1 MKYAN
6 EMKNINLILENIALD
21 SKIQM
26 LEENEANPNT
36 FTELDVLRTQKLL
49 QENLKVISKTF
60 ENGMLEEVQTAI
72 ANLTPYVIEEAMN
85 LTDQLLQE
93 FSEDEVNQLIAND
106 DETNYG
112 AAAGALGLS
121 GLLAHYLANKKG
133 TAPAL
138 PYSGNGD
145 GDNGGGSNPTPQLP
159 PRTPQLPPRTPAFY
173 TANGTFRRSR
183 PLYR

>member
-1 MKYAN
+1 MKFTN

-60 ENGMLEEVQTAI
+60 ENGVLEEVQSTI
-72 ANLTPYVIEEAMN
+72 ADLTPYVIEEAAQ
-85 LTDQLLQE
+85 LTEQLLQE

-106 DETNYG
+106 NEANYG
-112 AAAGALGLS
+112 AGAAALGLS
-121 GLLAHYLANKKG
+121 GLLAHYLANRKAG
-133 TAPAL
+133 ANSS
-138 PYSGNGD
+138 YIG
-145 GDNGGGSNPTPQLP
+145 GDNGATTLTGGNPTPQLP
-159 PRTPQLPPRTPAFY
+159 PRTPAYF
-173 TANGTFRRSR
+173 TANGSFRRSK

>member
-60 ENGMLEEVQTAI
+60 ENGVLEEVQTTI
-72 ANLTPYVIEEAMN
+72 ANLTPFVIEEAMN

-93 FSEDEVNQLIAND
+93 FSEDEVNQLLAND
-106 DETNYG
+106 NETNYG
-112 AAAGALGLS
+112 GAAGAAGALGLS
-121 GLLAHYLANKKG
+121 GLIAHYLANKKG
-133 TAPAL
+133 AVPAL
-138 PYSGNGD
+138 PYNGPDASGTNG
-145 GDNGGGSNPTPQLP
+145 NPAPQLP
-159 PRTPQLPPRTPAFY
+159 PKNPAFY
-173 TANGTFRRSR
+173 TVNGTFRRSR

>member
-60 ENGMLEEVQTAI
+60 ENGMLEEVQTTI

-106 DETNYG
+106 NETNYG

-121 GLLAHYLANKKG
+121 GLIAHYLANKKG
-133 TAPAL
+133 AHPAL
-138 PYSGNGD
+138 PYNGNG
-145 GDNGGGSNPTPQLP
+145 GNGGNGSNGGGDNPVPQLP
-159 PRTPQLPPRTPAFY
+159 PRNPAFY

>member
-6 EMKNINLILENIALD
+6 EMKNINLILESIALD

-60 ENGMLEEVQTAI
+60 ENGMLEEVQTTI

-106 DETNYG
+106 NETNYG

-121 GLLAHYLANKKG
+121 GLIAHYLANKKG
-133 TAPAL
+133 AHPAL
-138 PYSGNGD
+138 PYNGADMSGGNGA
-145 GDNGGGSNPTPQLP
+145 NGNPVPQLP
-159 PRTPQLPPRTPAFY
+159 PRNPAFY

-183 PLYR
+183 PMYR

>member
-60 ENGMLEEVQTAI
+60 ENGMLEEVQTTI
-72 ANLTPYVIEEAMN
+72 ADLTPYVIEEAMQ
-85 LTDQLLQE
+85 LTEQLLQE
-93 FSEDEVNQLIAND
+93 FSEDEVQQLIAND
-106 DETNYG
+106 NESNYG
-112 AAAGALGLS
+112 AEAAGALGLS
-121 GLLAHYLANKKG
+121 GLIAHYLANKKS
-133 TAPAL
+133 APAL
-138 PYSGNGD
+138 PYNGSN
-145 GDNGGGSNPTPQLP
+145 GSNGGGDGNPI
-159 PRTPQLPPRTPAFY
+159 PQLPPRTPAYY
-173 TANGTFRRSR
+173 TANGTFRRSK

>member
-6 EMKNINLILENIALD
+6 EMKNINLILESIALD

-60 ENGMLEEVQTAI
+60 ENGMLEEVQTTI

-93 FSEDEVNQLIAND
+93 FSEEEVNQLIAND
-106 DETNYG
+106 NDNGSNYG
-112 AAAGALGLS
+112 TAAGAAGALGLS
-121 GLLAHYLANKKG
+121 GLIAHYLANKKG
-133 TAPAL
+133 TQPAL
-138 PYSGNGD
+138 PYIGPDAGGGNGT
-145 GDNGGGSNPTPQLP
+145 NGNPVPQLP
-159 PRTPQLPPRTPAFY
+159 PRNPAFY
-173 TANGTFRRSR
+173 TANGAFRRSR